1 MKLYNVPRYSWI
13 RFEGKLYL
21 FHKIDGM
28 FSLCAHQGRTVH
40 LSASA
45 NVEFV
50 GEFEGFAESKD
61 RDREGFGDEDRIREG
76 FEHIEGKEYK

>member
-13 RFEGKLYL
+13 RFNGELYL
-21 FHKIDGM
+21 FYRIDGM
-28 FSLCAHQGRTVH
+28 FSLCAHQGRTVD

-45 NVEFV
+45 DVEFV
-50 GEFEGFAESKD
+50 GEF
-61 RDREGFGDEDRIREG
+61 EGFGDEDRIREG

>member
-1 MKLYNVPRYSWI
+1 MKLYEVPRNSWI
-13 RFEGKLYL
+13 KFDSDLYL

-28 FSLCAHQGRTVH
+28 YSVCYYQGQIVH

-45 NVEFV
+45 EVEFI

-61 RDREGFGDEDRIREG
+61 RNFY
-76 FEHIEGKEYK
+76 IEEAAK